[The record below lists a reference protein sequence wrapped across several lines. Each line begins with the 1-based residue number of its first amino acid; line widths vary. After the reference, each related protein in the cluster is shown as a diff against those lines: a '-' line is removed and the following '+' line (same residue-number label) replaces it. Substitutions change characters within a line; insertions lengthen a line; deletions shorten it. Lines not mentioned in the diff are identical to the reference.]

1 MTERR
6 KSMKRAIYAGTYA
19 ENGSVGMYAFDF
31 DEGRLSPAKPFCPA
45 RNSKYLTVTECGIVA
60 VCDFEERSGAALV
73 SFQGEIL
80 SQTAFE
86 DCTSCFVMTEGNV
99 VYTTNYHEGAVSR
112 ILLQN
117 QTLQYQDTVFIRK
130 KAGCHQALRWKDRL
144 LVPCLFLDEVRL
156 FDGDMNPAGAI
167 AFPLGTGPRHGVFSK
182 DGTRLYLVSEL
193 SNELFVISTG
203 DWAIQ
208 SRVSVLPGGMTHKKD
223 TAAIRLSENG
233 RYLYVSTRTM
243 DLLSVVELEGD
254 SPRLI
259 QTIPCGGQHPRDF
272 ILVED
277 WLLVAN
283 RFSGSVVSFDLND
296 DGTIGEKGD
305 EIKIPGVVCLGV
317 HDEDSLP
324 DCGGTV

>member
-1 MTERR
+1 
-6 KSMKRAIYAGTYA
+6 MKRTIYAGTYA
-19 ENGSVGMYAFDF
+19 ENGSEGMYAFDF
-31 DEGRLSPAKPFCPA
+31 DEGRLSSAKPFCPA
-45 RNSKYLTVTECGIVA
+45 RNSKYLTVTERGIVT

-86 DCTSCFVMTEGNV
+86 DCTSCFVMAEDDV
-99 VYTTNYHEGAVSR
+99 VYAANYHEGAVSR
-112 ILLQN
+112 LSLQGR
-117 QTLQYQDTVFIRK
+117 TLQYQDTVIIRK
-130 KAGCHQALRWKDRL
+130 KAGCHQVLLWKDRV

-167 AFPLGTGPRHGVFSK
+167 SFPAGTGPRHGVFSK

-208 SRVSVLPGGMTHKKD
+208 SRVSVLPGGVTHKKD
-223 TAAIRLSENG
+223 TAAIRLSQDG
-233 RYLYVSTRTM
+233 RHLYVSTRTM

-272 ILVED
+272 ILVGD
-277 WLLVAN
+277 WLFAAN
-283 RFSGSVVSFDLND
+283 RFSGSVVSFALNG

-305 EIKIPGVVCLGV
+305 EIQVPGVVCLGV
-317 HDEDSLP
+317 R
-324 DCGGTV
+324 